1 MVRTQ
6 CVHSGTA
13 GSPQKQ
19 VMTVAY
25 WLVTLVQCGSSVR
38 QWYACGTL
46 VSHIYVHLCTGTPVH
61 WYTCALVQC
70 TTGTVGIPSP
80 CCPPCSSSPGVI
92 ARRRPVL
99 LTSLYLGDPLSLTN
113 TGEHFTENTQLF
125 WHCSNSHI
133 ALPIL
138 DNNGTFSYFHPY
150 YKSKILLISL
160 INGKQAQ
167 KFG

>member
-46 VSHIYVHLCTGTPVH
+46 VSHICTPVH
-61 WYTCALVQC
+61 WYSVPLVQW
-70 TTGTVGIPSP
+70 GSPVPVALLARHPLESSLADDQFYSLPFILGIHCHWPT
-80 CCPPCSSSPGVI
+80 PGN
-92 ARRRPVL
+92 
-99 LTSLYLGDPLSLTN
+99 TSLKILS
-113 TGEHFTENTQLF
+113 GFD
-125 WHCSNSHI
+125 I